1 MIGKF
6 GISAA
11 IGEIYIYTGEL
22 FPTVVRS
29 FILGFCGVGARVGAT
44 LSPYIY
50 HLVSIRVGIVSFF
63 CIHVFLQ
70 TSTSIFCSQLLFL
83 NLIKWVI
90 IDLHLLSCYKLIIC
104 IYHSC
109 PKKTVNKAF
118 YLHSCFLWACIG
130 KQLLKTKTWQY
141 YFAEEYE
148 HQSWR
153 RLNHNTKIY

>member
-70 TSTSIFCSQLLFL
+70 TSTSTFCSQLLFL
-83 NLIKWVI
+83 NLIKLVI

-118 YLHSCFLWACIG
+118 LSSFMFLVSVHRETIAENQNVTI
-130 KQLLKTKTWQY
+130 LLC
-141 YFAEEYE
+141 
-148 HQSWR
+148 
-153 RLNHNTKIY
+153 

>member
-63 CIHVFLQ
+63 CIHVHVFLQ

-83 NLIKWVI
+83 NLIKFVI
-90 IDLHLLSCYKLIIC
+90 IYLHLLSCYKLIIC
-104 IYHSC
+104 IYHSY

-118 YLHSCFLWACIG
+118 LSSFMFLVSVHRETIAENLNVTI
-130 KQLLKTKTWQY
+130 LLC
-141 YFAEEYE
+141 
-148 HQSWR
+148 
-153 RLNHNTKIY
+153 